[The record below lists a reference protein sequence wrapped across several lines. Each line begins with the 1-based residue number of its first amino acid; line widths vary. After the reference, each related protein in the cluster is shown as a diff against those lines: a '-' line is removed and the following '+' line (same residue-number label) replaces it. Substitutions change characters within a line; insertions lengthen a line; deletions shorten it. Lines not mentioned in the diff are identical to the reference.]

1 MIIVRGAGDLAT
13 GTIYELHKAGM
24 RVLALECEKPTAI
37 RREVSFGEAVYDGV
51 KVVEGVTA
59 RKIDSVE
66 EVERVWEA
74 GEIPILVDESG
85 QSIVK
90 LHPLAVIDLILAKKN
105 IGTNRD
111 MAPLVIGAG
120 PGFTAGE
127 DVDVVIETMRGHTPG
142 KAIYEGSALPDTG
155 IPGMVGGYAK
165 ERVIHAPAEGVL
177 RQKYVIGD
185 IVEQGAEIAVVGE
198 APVYATLTGILR
210 GMIRDGFYVKK
221 GMKIADIDPR
231 MDKLRDCYRRSDK
244 AIAIARGVLEVV
256 KRYLRLQHLL
266 QIDPVDVRVIAFV
279 GGGGKTTLI
288 YELARELEAV
298 GKKVLVTTTTHMA
311 KPKEEWE
318 ADHTVGVICEEQPG
332 KIQGVSE
339 EEYRKLK
346 DRCDVLLVEADGS
359 DRKPL
364 KAPAEHEPVIPED
377 TDMVIGI
384 AGASA
389 IGRRIEEGCHRPK
402 LVGKLLGK
410 QMGEVITA
418 EDLVKVLRSEQGQKK
433 QVSQVYRM
441 VIGQADLLTK
451 EQRKKLEEEQGIC
464 LFSRKREED
473 ADGTDVRLSQ
483 DCKSAE

>member
-13 GTIYELHKAGM
+13 GTIYELHKAGYH
-24 RVLALECEKPTAI
+24 VLALECEKPTAI

-66 EVERVWEA
+66 EVNTVWNN
-74 GEIPILVDESG
+74 GEIPVLIDAAGES
-85 QSIVK
+85 IEK

-105 IGTNRD
+105 LGTRRE

-127 DVDVVIETMRGHTPG
+127 DVDIVIETMRGYTPG
-142 KAIYEGSALPDTG
+142 KAIYEGSALADTG

-165 ERVIHAPAEGVL
+165 ERVIHAPAEGIL

-185 IVEQGAEIAVVGE
+185 VVEKGTEIAFVGQT
-198 APVYATLTGILR
+198 PVYATLTGILR
-210 GMIRDGFYVKK
+210 GMIRDGMFVKK

-231 MDKLRDCYRRSDK
+231 LDQQEACYKRSDK
-244 AIAIARGVLEVV
+244 AIAIAKGILNVLE
-256 KRYLRLQHLL
+256 RHLRLQHLL
-266 QIDPVDVRVIAFV
+266 QIEPAKNRVIAFV

-288 YELARELEAV
+288 YELARELAGV
-298 GKKVLVTTTTHMA
+298 GKQVLVTTTTHM
-311 KPKEEWE
+311 KEPEKKWE
-318 ADHTVGVICEEQPG
+318 ADHTVGVPCEEQSR
-332 KIQGVSE
+332 KIKGVSE

-346 DRCDVLLVEADGS
+346 DRCDILLVEADGAK
-359 DRKPL
+359 RKPL
-364 KAPAEHEPVIPED
+364 KAPAEHEPVIPKD
-377 TDMVIGI
+377 ADMVIGM

-389 IGRRIEEGCHRPK
+389 IGKTIEEGCHRAE

-410 QMGEVITA
+410 NITEVITV
-418 EDLVKVLRSEQGQKK
+418 EDLVKVLKSEQGQKK
-433 QVSQVYRM
+433 QVSQIYRM

-451 EQRKKLEEEQGIC
+451 EQRKRLEEEPGIY
-464 LFSRKREED
+464 LFSRKGEED
-473 ADGTDVRLSQ
+473 EDGKCIGLS
-483 DCKSAE
+483 

>member
-13 GTIYELHKAGM
+13 GTIYELHKAGYH
-24 RVLALECEKPTAI
+24 VLALECEKPTAI

-66 EVERVWEA
+66 EVNTVWNN
-74 GEIPILVDESG
+74 GEIPVLIDAAGES
-85 QSIVK
+85 IEK

-105 IGTNRD
+105 LGTRRE

-127 DVDVVIETMRGHTPG
+127 DVDIVIETMRGYTPG
-142 KAIYEGSALPDTG
+142 KAIYEGSALADTG

-165 ERVIHAPAEGVL
+165 ERVIHAPAEGIL

-185 IVEQGAEIAVVGE
+185 VVEKGTEIAFVGQT
-198 APVYATLTGILR
+198 PVYATLTGILR
-210 GMIRDGFYVKK
+210 GMIRDGMFVKK

-231 MDKLRDCYRRSDK
+231 LDQQEACYKRSDK
-244 AIAIARGVLEVV
+244 AIAIAKGILNVLE
-256 KRYLRLQHLL
+256 RHLRLQHLL
-266 QIDPVDVRVIAFV
+266 QIEPAKNRVIAFV

-288 YELARELEAV
+288 YELARELAGV
-298 GKKVLVTTTTHMA
+298 GKQVLVTTTTHM
-311 KPKEEWE
+311 KEPEKKWE
-318 ADHTVGVICEEQPG
+318 ADHTVGVPCEEQLG
-332 KIQGVSE
+332 KIKGVSE

-346 DRCDVLLVEADGS
+346 DRCDILLVEADGAK
-359 DRKPL
+359 RKPL
-364 KAPAEHEPVIPED
+364 KAPAEHEPVIPKD
-377 TDMVIGI
+377 ADMVIGM

-389 IGRRIEEGCHRPK
+389 IGKTIEEGCHRAE

-410 QMGEVITA
+410 NITEVITV
-418 EDLVKVLRSEQGQKK
+418 EDLVKVLKSEQGQKK
-433 QVSQVYRM
+433 QVSQIYRM

-451 EQRKKLEEEQGIC
+451 EQRKRFEEEPGIY
-464 LFSRKREED
+464 LFSRKGEED
-473 ADGTDVRLSQ
+473 EDGKCIGLS
-483 DCKSAE
+483 

>member
-13 GTIYELHKAGM
+13 GTIYELHKAGYH
-24 RVLALECEKPTAI
+24 VLALECEKPTAI

-66 EVERVWEA
+66 EVNAVWNN
-74 GEIPILVDESG
+74 GEIPVLIDAAGES
-85 QSIVK
+85 IEK

-105 IGTNRD
+105 IGTKRE

-127 DVDVVIETMRGHTPG
+127 DVDVVIETMRGYTPG
-142 KAIYEGSALPDTG
+142 KAIYRGGALANTG

-185 IVEQGAEIAVVGE
+185 LVEKGTEIAFVGE
-198 APVYATLTGILR
+198 TPVYATLTGILR
-210 GMIRDGFYVKK
+210 GMIRDGFVVSK

-231 MDKLRDCYRRSDK
+231 PDSREACYRRSDK
-244 AIAIARGVLEVV
+244 AIAIAKGVLTVV
-256 KRYLRLQHLL
+256 ERHLRLQHLL
-266 QIDPVDVRVIAFV
+266 RIDPIENRVLAFV

-288 YELARELEAV
+288 YELAKEFESV
-298 GKKVLVTTTTHMA
+298 GKRVLVTTTTHM
-311 KPKEEWE
+311 KEPTEAWE
-318 ADHTVGVICEEQPG
+318 AAHTVGIPCEEQPG
-332 KIQGVSE
+332 KIKGASA
-339 EEYRKLK
+339 EEYRKWK
-346 DRCDVLLVEADGS
+346 EQCDILLVEADGAK
-359 DRKPL
+359 RKPL
-364 KAPAEHEPVIPED
+364 KAPAEHEPVIPRD
-377 TDMVIGI
+377 ADMVIGI

-389 IGRRIEEGCHRPK
+389 IGKTIAEGCHRAE

-410 QMGEVITA
+410 SIDEKITE
-418 EDLVKVLRSEQGQKK
+418 EDLVKVLKSEQGQKK
-433 QVSQVYRM
+433 QVSQEYRM
-441 VIGQADLLTK
+441 VIGQADLLTEK
-451 EQRKKLEEEQGIC
+451 QRRKFEEEQGIS

-473 ADGTDVRLSQ
+473 ANGACIELS
-483 DCKSAE
+483 

>member
-13 GTIYELHKAGM
+13 GTIYELHKAGYH
-24 RVLALECEKPTAI
+24 VLALECEKPTAI

-66 EVERVWEA
+66 EVNTVWNN
-74 GEIPILVDESG
+74 GEIPVLIDAAGES
-85 QSIVK
+85 IEK

-105 IGTNRD
+105 LGTRRE

-127 DVDVVIETMRGHTPG
+127 DVDIVIETMRGYTPG
-142 KAIYEGSALPDTG
+142 KAIYEGSALADTG

-165 ERVIHAPAEGVL
+165 ERVIHAPAEGIL

-185 IVEQGAEIAVVGE
+185 VVEKGTEIAFVGQT
-198 APVYATLTGILR
+198 PVYATLTGILR
-210 GMIRDGFYVKK
+210 GMIRDGMFVKK

-231 MDKLRDCYRRSDK
+231 LDQQEACYKRSDK
-244 AIAIARGVLEVV
+244 AIAIAKGILNVLE
-256 KRYLRLQHLL
+256 RHLRLQHLL
-266 QIDPVDVRVIAFV
+266 QIEPAKNRVIAFV

-288 YELARELEAV
+288 YELARELAGV
-298 GKKVLVTTTTHMA
+298 GKQVLVTTTTHM
-311 KPKEEWE
+311 KEPEKKWE
-318 ADHTVGVICEEQPG
+318 ADHTVGVPCEEQLG
-332 KIQGVSE
+332 KIKGVSE

-346 DRCDVLLVEADGS
+346 DRCDILLVEADGAK
-359 DRKPL
+359 RKPL
-364 KAPAEHEPVIPED
+364 KAPAEHEPVIPKD
-377 TDMVIGI
+377 ADMVIGM

-389 IGRRIEEGCHRPK
+389 IGKTIEEGCHRAE

-410 QMGEVITA
+410 NITEVITV
-418 EDLVKVLRSEQGQKK
+418 EDLVKVLKSEQGQKK
-433 QVSQVYRM
+433 QVSQIYRM

-451 EQRKKLEEEQGIC
+451 EQRKRLEEEPGIY
-464 LFSRKREED
+464 LFSRKGEED
-473 ADGTDVRLSQ
+473 EDGKCIELS
-483 DCKSAE
+483 

>member
-13 GTIYELHKAGM
+13 GTIYELHKAGYH
-24 RVLALECEKPTAI
+24 VLALECEKPTAI

-66 EVERVWEA
+66 EVNTVWNN
-74 GEIPILVDESG
+74 GEIPVLIDAAGES
-85 QSIVK
+85 IEK

-105 IGTNRD
+105 LGTRRE

-127 DVDVVIETMRGHTPG
+127 DVDIVIETMRGYTPG
-142 KAIYEGSALPDTG
+142 KAIYEGSALADTG

-165 ERVIHAPAEGVL
+165 ERVIHAPAEGIL

-185 IVEQGAEIAVVGE
+185 VVEKGTEIAFVGQT
-198 APVYATLTGILR
+198 PVYATLTGILR
-210 GMIRDGFYVKK
+210 GMIRDGMFVKK

-231 MDKLRDCYRRSDK
+231 LDQQEACYKRSDK
-244 AIAIARGVLEVV
+244 AIAIAKGILNVLE
-256 KRYLRLQHLL
+256 RHLRLQHLL
-266 QIDPVDVRVIAFV
+266 QIEPAKNRVIAFV

-288 YELARELEAV
+288 YELARELAGV
-298 GKKVLVTTTTHMA
+298 GKQVLVTTTTHM
-311 KPKEEWE
+311 KEPEKKWE
-318 ADHTVGVICEEQPG
+318 ADHTVGVPCEEQLG
-332 KIQGVSE
+332 KIKGVSE

-346 DRCDVLLVEADGS
+346 DRCDILLVEADGAK
-359 DRKPL
+359 RKPL
-364 KAPAEHEPVIPED
+364 KAPAEHEPVIPKD
-377 TDMVIGI
+377 ADMVIGM

-389 IGRRIEEGCHRPK
+389 IGKTIEEGCHRAE

-410 QMGEVITA
+410 NITEVITV
-418 EDLVKVLRSEQGQKK
+418 EDLVKVLKSEQGQKK
-433 QVSQVYRM
+433 QVSQIYRM

-451 EQRKKLEEEQGIC
+451 EQRKRLEEEPGIY
-464 LFSRKREED
+464 LFSRKGEED
-473 ADGTDVRLSQ
+473 EDGKCIGLS
-483 DCKSAE
+483 

>member
-51 KVVEGVTA
+51 KVVEGVKA
-59 RKIDSVE
+59 RRIDSVE
-66 EVERVWEA
+66 EVECVWDA
-74 GEIPILVDESG
+74 GEIPVLIDESG
-85 QSIVK
+85 ESIAK
-90 LHPLAVIDLILAKKN
+90 LHPLAVVDLILAKKN
-105 IGTNRD
+105 LGTRRD

-127 DVDVVIETMRGHTPG
+127 DVDVVIETMRGYTPG
-142 KAIYEGSALPDTG
+142 KAIYEGSALPNTG

-165 ERVIHAPAEGVL
+165 ERVIHAPAEGIL

-185 IVEQGAEIAVVGE
+185 IVEQGAEIAVVE
-198 APVYATLTGILR
+198 EVPVYATLTGILR

-231 MDKLRDCYRRSDK
+231 TDKLGDCYRRSDK

-256 KRYLRLQHLL
+256 KSRLRLQHLL

-288 YELARELEAV
+288 YELARELAGV
-298 GKKVLVTTTTHMA
+298 GKQVLVTTTTHM
-311 KPKEEWE
+311 KEPEKKWE
-318 ADHTVGVICEEQPG
+318 ADHTVGVPCEEQSG
-332 KIQGVSE
+332 KIKGVSE

-346 DRCDVLLVEADGS
+346 DRCDILLVEADGAK
-359 DRKPL
+359 RKPL
-364 KAPAEHEPVIPED
+364 KAPAEHEPVIPKD
-377 TDMVIGI
+377 ADMVIGM

-389 IGRRIEEGCHRPK
+389 IGKTIEEGCHRAE

-410 QMGEVITA
+410 NITEVITA
-418 EDLVKVLRSEQGQKK
+418 EDLVKVLKSEQGQKK
-433 QVSQVYRM
+433 QVSQIYRM
-441 VIGQADLLTK
+441 VIGQADLLTE
-451 EQRKKLEEEQGIC
+451 EQRKRLEEDQEIY
-464 LFSRKREED
+464 LFSKKGEED
-473 ADGTDVRLSQ
+473 EDGKCIGLS
-483 DCKSAE
+483 

>member
-13 GTIYELHKAGM
+13 GTIYELHKAGYH
-24 RVLALECEKPTAI
+24 VLALECEKPTAI

-66 EVERVWEA
+66 EVNTVWNN
-74 GEIPILVDESG
+74 GEIPVLIDAAGES
-85 QSIVK
+85 IEK

-105 IGTNRD
+105 LGTRRE

-127 DVDVVIETMRGHTPG
+127 DVDIVIETMRGYTPG
-142 KAIYEGSALPDTG
+142 KAIYEGSALADTG

-165 ERVIHAPAEGVL
+165 ERVIHAPAEGIL

-185 IVEQGAEIAVVGE
+185 VVEKGTEIAFVGQT
-198 APVYATLTGILR
+198 PVYATLTGILR
-210 GMIRDGFYVKK
+210 GMIRDGMFVKK

-231 MDKLRDCYRRSDK
+231 LDQQEACYKRSDK
-244 AIAIARGVLEVV
+244 AIAIAKGILNVLE
-256 KRYLRLQHLL
+256 RHLRLQHLF
-266 QIDPVDVRVIAFV
+266 QIEPAKNRVIAFV

-288 YELARELEAV
+288 YELARELAGV
-298 GKKVLVTTTTHMA
+298 GKQVLVTTTTHM
-311 KPKEEWE
+311 KEPEKKWE
-318 ADHTVGVICEEQPG
+318 ADHTVGVPCEEQLG
-332 KIQGVSE
+332 KIKGVSE

-346 DRCDVLLVEADGS
+346 DRCDILLVEADGAK
-359 DRKPL
+359 RKPL
-364 KAPAEHEPVIPED
+364 KAPAEHEPVIPKD
-377 TDMVIGI
+377 ADMVIGM

-389 IGRRIEEGCHRPK
+389 IGKTIEEGCHRAE

-410 QMGEVITA
+410 NITEVITV
-418 EDLVKVLRSEQGQKK
+418 EDLVKVLKSEQGQKK
-433 QVSQVYRM
+433 QVSQIYRM

-451 EQRKKLEEEQGIC
+451 EQRKRFEEEPGIY
-464 LFSRKREED
+464 LFSRKGEED
-473 ADGTDVRLSQ
+473 EDGKCIGLS
-483 DCKSAE
+483 

>member
-13 GTIYELHKAGM
+13 GTIYELHKAGYH
-24 RVLALECEKPTAI
+24 VLALECEKPTAI

-66 EVERVWEA
+66 EVNTVWNY
-74 GEIPILVDESG
+74 GEIPVLIDAAGES
-85 QSIVK
+85 IEK

-105 IGTNRD
+105 LGTRRE

-127 DVDVVIETMRGHTPG
+127 DVDIVIETMRGYTPG
-142 KAIYEGSALPDTG
+142 KAIYEGSALADTG

-165 ERVIHAPAEGVL
+165 ERVIHAPAEGIL

-185 IVEQGAEIAVVGE
+185 VVEKGTEIAFVGQT
-198 APVYATLTGILR
+198 PVYATLTGILR
-210 GMIRDGFYVKK
+210 GMIRDGMFVKK

-231 MDKLRDCYRRSDK
+231 LDQQEACYKRSDK
-244 AIAIARGVLEVV
+244 AIAIAKGILNVLE
-256 KRYLRLQHLL
+256 RHLRLQHLL
-266 QIDPVDVRVIAFV
+266 QIEPAKNRVIAFV

-288 YELARELEAV
+288 YELARELAGV
-298 GKKVLVTTTTHMA
+298 GKQVLVTTTTHM
-311 KPKEEWE
+311 KEPEKKWE
-318 ADHTVGVICEEQPG
+318 ADHTVGVPCEEQLG
-332 KIQGVSE
+332 KIKGVSE

-346 DRCDVLLVEADGS
+346 DRCDILLVEADGAK
-359 DRKPL
+359 RKPL
-364 KAPAEHEPVIPED
+364 KAPAEHEPVIPKD
-377 TDMVIGI
+377 ADMVIGM

-389 IGRRIEEGCHRPK
+389 IGKTIEEGCHRAE

-410 QMGEVITA
+410 NITEVITV
-418 EDLVKVLRSEQGQKK
+418 EDLVKVLKSEQGQKK
-433 QVSQVYRM
+433 QVSQIYRM

-451 EQRKKLEEEQGIC
+451 EQRKRLEEEPGIY
-464 LFSRKREED
+464 LFSRKGEED
-473 ADGTDVRLSQ
+473 EDGKCIGLS
-483 DCKSAE
+483 

>member
-13 GTIYELHKAGM
+13 GTIYELHKAGYH
-24 RVLALECEKPTAI
+24 VLALECEKPTAI

-66 EVERVWEA
+66 EVNTVWNN
-74 GEIPILVDESG
+74 GEIPVLIDAAGES
-85 QSIVK
+85 IEK

-105 IGTNRD
+105 LGTRRE

-127 DVDVVIETMRGHTPG
+127 DVDIVIETMRGYTPG
-142 KAIYEGSALPDTG
+142 KAIYEGSALADTG

-165 ERVIHAPAEGVL
+165 ERVIHAPAEGIL

-185 IVEQGAEIAVVGE
+185 VVEKGTEIAFVGQT
-198 APVYATLTGILR
+198 PVYATLTGILR
-210 GMIRDGFYVKK
+210 GMIRNGMFVKK

-231 MDKLRDCYRRSDK
+231 LDQQEACYKRSDK
-244 AIAIARGVLEVV
+244 AIAIAKGILNVLE
-256 KRYLRLQHLL
+256 RHLRLQHLL
-266 QIDPVDVRVIAFV
+266 QIEPAKNRVIAFV

-288 YELARELEAV
+288 YELARELAGV
-298 GKKVLVTTTTHMA
+298 GKQVLVTTTTHM
-311 KPKEEWE
+311 KEPEKKWE
-318 ADHTVGVICEEQPG
+318 ADHTVGVPCEEQLG
-332 KIQGVSE
+332 KIKGVSE

-346 DRCDVLLVEADGS
+346 DRCDILLVEADGAK
-359 DRKPL
+359 RKPL
-364 KAPAEHEPVIPED
+364 KAPAEHEPVIPKD
-377 TDMVIGI
+377 ADMVIGM

-389 IGRRIEEGCHRPK
+389 IGKTIEEGCHRAE

-410 QMGEVITA
+410 NITEVITV
-418 EDLVKVLRSEQGQKK
+418 EDLVKVLKSEQGQKK
-433 QVSQVYRM
+433 QVSQIYRM

-451 EQRKKLEEEQGIC
+451 EQRKRLEEEPGIY
-464 LFSRKREED
+464 LFSRKGEED
-473 ADGTDVRLSQ
+473 EDGKCIGLS
-483 DCKSAE
+483 